1 MILSEFKKHLKTL
14 TEVPF
19 LKLAGNNIRKYF
31 RITEVGQINKRFID
45 CVETVRNDI
54 VISMQLWKSVDFWHK
69 LDPNKLNTIIKLS
82 EKKLGIDDHKIEIEY
97 QSETIGK
104 YGVKF
109 DNGIFI
115 LTCRNTAYPA
125 SYNCG
130 IPSLKTIKEKTQS
143 YCTPGGDCY

>member
-1 MILSEFKKHLKTL
+1 MGATKTEHFTDKQNEIALLTKTL
-14 TEVPF
+14 GHP
-19 LKLAGNNIRKYF
+19 ARINIMEYLMSVDTC
-31 RITEVGQINKRFID
+31 ICT
-45 CVETVRNDI
+45 DI
-54 VISMQLWKSVDFWHK
+54 VISMQLWKSVDFSHK

-115 LTCRNTAYPA
+115 LTCRNTAYLA
-125 SYNCG
+125 SDNFG

-143 YCTPGGDCY
+143 YCTPGGGCY